1 MRMTN
6 QSWEA
11 AACGAIERKLF
22 KIMMLNDWGPQRFVD
37 EEAKEIWTSMYRNF
51 CEGYP
56 SFPEEKKQWLIE
68 KFLKELPT
76 FPEEKKIWL
85 LEKLKL

>member
-1 MRMTN
+1 MTN
-6 QSWEA
+6 ESWEA

-22 KIMMLNDWGPQRFVD
+22 KVMMLNEWDTLRFVD

-56 SFPEEKKQWLIE
+56 SFPEEKKQWLLE
-68 KFLKELPT
+68 KFCEELPNISYDR
-76 FPEEKKIWL
+76 KKWF
-85 LEKLKL
+85 LEKI

>member
-22 KIMMLNDWGPQRFVD
+22 QIMMLNEWGNLRFVD
-37 EEAKEIWTSMYRNF
+37 DEAKEIWTSMYRNF
-51 CEGYP
+51 IEGYKN
-56 SFPEEKKQWLIE
+56 FPEEKKQWLIE
-68 KFLKELPT
+68 KFTKELPSI
-76 FPEEKKIWL
+76 PEERKKWFI
-85 LEKLKL
+85 ENF

>member
-6 QSWEA
+6 ESWEA
-11 AACGAIERKLF
+11 AACSAIERKLF
-22 KIMMLNDWGPQRFVD
+22 KIMMLNEWDTLRFVD

-56 SFPEEKKQWLIE
+56 SFPEEKKQWLLE
-68 KFLKELPT
+68 KFCEELPNISYDR
-76 FPEEKKIWL
+76 KKWF
-85 LEKLKL
+85 LEKI